1 MFIKRLLF
9 RILSL
14 EAYLKLIS
22 SMFFFSY
29 FSGLLKR
36 KEKFALHYF
45 AAELIRQDDHV
56 IDIGANL
63 GYYAVTF
70 GKKVGKKGKVYAVEP
85 VTLFRR
91 VLERNI
97 RKRKLQ
103 EQVSILPYA
112 LGKEDHK
119 KIKLGVPTGSKH
131 FRHGL
136 TRVVDQESAVKNDYE
151 FDETMMRPDTLFAE
165 LKRLDYIKCDVEGY
179 EIHIVPEL
187 LNLLS
192 KFHPL
197 IQMETEGENLKQ
209 IINMLSP
216 LGYKAHYFKEGKIR
230 VYTGSETF
238 HVGDVLFIPEERK
251 GQIKAY
257 LA

>member
-1 MFIKRLLF
+1 
-9 RILSL
+9 
-14 EAYLKLIS
+14 
-22 SMFFFSY
+22 
-29 FSGLLKR
+29 
-36 KEKFALHYF
+36 
-45 AAELIRQDDHV
+45 
-56 IDIGANL
+56 
-63 GYYAVTF
+63 
-70 GKKVGKKGKVYAVEP
+70 
-85 VTLFRR
+85 
-91 VLERNI
+91 
-97 RKRKLQ
+97 
-103 EQVSILPYA
+103 
-112 LGKEDHK
+112 
-119 KIKLGVPTGSKH
+119 
-131 FRHGL
+131 
-136 TRVVDQESAVKNDYE
+136 VVDQESAVKNDYE

-209 IINMLSP
+209 IIDMLSP
-216 LGYKAHYFKEGKIR
+216 LGYRAHYFKEGKIR